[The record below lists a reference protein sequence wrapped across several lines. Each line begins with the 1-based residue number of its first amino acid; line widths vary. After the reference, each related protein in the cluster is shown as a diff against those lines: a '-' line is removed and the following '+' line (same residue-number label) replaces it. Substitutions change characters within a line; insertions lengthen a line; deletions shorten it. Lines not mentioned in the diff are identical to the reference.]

1 MGDIWAIISLAA
13 MILVVVIANKKNM
26 NVGLVG
32 IAMAMLIGTMAGLTY
47 KQIIGGFNTSLFI
60 RSIGMQSMIVVAK
73 MNGALESI
81 SKRIIK
87 VGCGRAIKALPI
99 FLFVALLICEWMGT
113 GIFSMSLPVLCAL
126 AFEMGMPVL
135 KIAGIGLIT
144 MVGGG
149 TSPYAPPGVVL
160 RGLAEEAGLTVN
172 LWNTA
177 FSGAIVSS
185 LFFVAFYFIFGWHK
199 EKPIQLDSNEKLA
212 PITWKQWA
220 SICGYLV
227 FVFCNLVLNLD
238 LGIAPIIISIILC
251 LAGVGDGT
259 QLLKRLPFNSLI
271 MVGGMTIMV
280 GVVGNLGGIDLITKG
295 LTIVATKTLAP
306 GLLSVIASSMS
317 LISSAQAVVMP
328 TLVPTVSGLVEAIP
342 GLSVQSLITAIGLG
356 AYATGISP
364 MSTTGANVLAN
375 YGTIFSPTPAEEKK
389 LFNQLLIMAC
399 GSALAYALAG
409 FIGIYSIILFQ

>member
-1 MGDIWAIISLAA
+1 MTDIWAIVSLATMVA
-13 MILVVVIANKKNM
+13 VVIIANKKNI

-32 IAMAMLIGTMAGLTY
+32 IAMAMLIGTLAGLKY
-47 KQIIGGFNTSLFI
+47 KDIIGGFNTSLFI
-60 RSIGMQSMIVVAK
+60 RSMGMQSMIVVAK
-73 MNGALESI
+73 MNGTLESI

-87 VGCGRAIKALPI
+87 IGCGRAIKVLPI
-99 FLFVALLICEWMGT
+99 FLFVALLVCEWMGT
-113 GIFSMSLPVLCAL
+113 GVFSMALPVLCAL
-126 AFEMGMPVL
+126 AFELGMPVL

-160 RGLAEEAGLTVN
+160 RGLAEDAGLTVN

-177 FSGAIVSS
+177 VSGAIVSS
-185 LFFVAFYFIFGWHK
+185 LFFVAFYFAFGWHK
-199 EKPIQLDSNEKLA
+199 EKPIQLNSNEKLA

-220 SICGYLV
+220 SICGYLI
-227 FVFCNLVLNLD
+227 FVFCNLVLKLD
-238 LGIAPIIISIILC
+238 LGITPFIISITLC
-251 LAGVGDGT
+251 LIGVGDGT

-280 GVVGNLGGIDLITKG
+280 GVVNHLGGIDLITKG
-295 LTIVATKTLAP
+295 LTLVATKTLAP

-317 LISSAQAVVMP
+317 VISSAQAVVMP

-342 GLSVQSLITAIGLG
+342 GLSVQSLVTAIGLG

-375 YGTIFSPTPAEEKK
+375 YGTVFSPTPAEEKK
-389 LFNQLLIMAC
+389 LFNQLLIMAGC
-399 GSALAYALAG
+399 SALAYAIAG
-409 FIGIYSIILFQ
+409 FVGIYSIILFQ